1 MLRRYSF
8 NIIFYFII
16 VLCSGCEFMVEKGT
30 ADTDTSD
37 NNLTIAAASDLKFAM
52 DSLVRVFKEKYPDI
66 SIDAVYGSS
75 GKFYQQ
81 IINDA
86 PFDLYFSADAEYPQ
100 KLATSGLAAGDIK
113 VYATG
118 RIVVYSKNIN
128 TGKGMNI
135 LLDPVIHKIA
145 IANPVHAPYGKR
157 AEEALRYYKLYDTLK
172 QKLVM
177 GENIAQAAQYVS
189 TGAAEVGIIAQS
201 LVLSNALQQGNF
213 YLIPEES
220 HSPLQ
225 QAFIILKKAAKKRS
239 AFTFSS
245 YISTPEAKQI
255 LKHYGFSIP

>member
-1 MLRRYSF
+1 MLKSYLFSIMF
-8 NIIFYFII
+8 FLII

-30 ADTDTSD
+30 TDTHTSD
-37 NNLTIAAASDLKFAM
+37 NNLMIAAAADLKFAM
-52 DSLVRVFKEKYPDI
+52 DSLVRVFKGKYPDI

-100 KLATSGLAAGDIK
+100 KLATSGLSAGDIT
-113 VYATG
+113 VYAIG
-118 RIVVYSKNIN
+118 RIVIYSKNIN

-135 LLDPVIHKIA
+135 LLDPAIHKIA

-189 TGAAEVGIIAQS
+189 TGAADIGILAQS
-201 LVLSNALQQGNF
+201 LVLSNALQQGNA
-213 YLIPEES
+213 YLIPKES

-239 AFTFSS
+239 AFTFST

>member
-1 MLRRYSF
+1 MFKRYSF
-8 NIIFYFII
+8 HIILYLII
-16 VLCSGCEFMVEKGT
+16 VLCYSCEFTVNQGS
-30 ADTDTSD
+30 AGTDTSD

-52 DSLVRVFKEKYPDI
+52 DSLVMVFKGKYPDI
-66 SIDAVYGSS
+66 SIDVVYGSS

-113 VYATG
+113 VYAIG
-118 RIVVYSKNIN
+118 RIVIYSKNIH
-128 TGKGMNI
+128 TGIGINA
-135 LLDPVIHKIA
+135 LLDPAIHKIA
-145 IANPVHAPYGKR
+145 MANPVHAPYGKR

-177 GENIAQAAQYVS
+177 GENIVQAAQYVS
-189 TGAAEVGIIAQS
+189 TGAADVGIIAQS
-201 LVLSNALQQGNF
+201 LVLSKALQQGNA

-225 QAFIILKKAAKKRS
+225 QAFIILKKAAQKRS
-239 AFTFSS
+239 AFTFST

>member
-1 MLRRYSF
+1 MLKRYLFS
-8 NIIFYFII
+8 IILFFII
-16 VLCSGCEFMVEKGT
+16 VLCNSCEFIVDKGT
-30 ADTDTSD
+30 SDTDTAA

-52 DSLVRVFKEKYPDI
+52 DSLIKVFKRKYPDI
-66 SIDAVYGSS
+66 SVNVIYGSS

-100 KLATSGLAAGDIK
+100 KLATSGLSAGDIK
-113 VYATG
+113 VYAIG
-118 RIVVYSKNIN
+118 RIVMYSKNIN
-128 TGKGMNI
+128 TGKGMNT
-135 LLDPVIHKIA
+135 LLDPAIRKIA

-172 QKLVM
+172 QKLVL

-189 TGAAEVGIIAQS
+189 TGAAEIGIIAQS
-201 LVLSNALQQGNF
+201 LVLSNALQQGNA

-225 QAFIILKKAAKKRS
+225 QAFIILKKAAKKHS

>member
-1 MLRRYSF
+1 MLKSYLFS
-8 NIIFYFII
+8 IILFLVI
-16 VLCSGCEFMVEKGT
+16 VLCSACEFVREKGST
-30 ADTDTSD
+30 DTDILD
-37 NNLTIAAASDLKFAM
+37 NNLTIAAAADLKFAM
-52 DSLVRVFKEKYPDI
+52 DSLVKVFKAQYPDI

-81 IINDA
+81 IVNDA
-86 PFDLYFSADAEYPQ
+86 PFDLYFSADAGYPQ
-100 KLATSGLAAGDIK
+100 KLVTSRLAAGDLT
-113 VYATG
+113 VYAIG
-118 RIVVYSKNIN
+118 RIVIYSKNMN
-128 TGKGMNI
+128 TGKGMNT
-135 LLDPVIHKIA
+135 LLDPAIRKIA

-177 GENIAQAAQYVS
+177 GENVAQAAQYVG

-201 LVLSNALQQGNF
+201 LVLSNTLQRGNV

-225 QAFIILKKAAKKRS
+225 QAFIILKKAAEKRS
-239 AFTFSS
+239 AFTFST
-245 YISTPEAKQI
+245 YISSPEAKQI

>member
-1 MLRRYSF
+1 MLKRYSF
-8 NIIFYFII
+8 NITFCFII
-16 VLCSGCEFMVEKGT
+16 ILSHSCEFMVDNGT
-30 ADTDTSD
+30 PDNDTTA
-37 NNLTIAAASDLKFAM
+37 NGLTIAAASDLKFAM
-52 DSLVRVFKEKYPDI
+52 DSLVRNFKGIYPHVSVDV
-66 SIDAVYGSS
+66 VYGSS

-86 PFDLYFSADAEYPQ
+86 PFDLYFSADADYPR
-100 KLATSGLAAGDIK
+100 KLASSGLSAGDIK
-113 VYATG
+113 VYAIG
-118 RIVVYSKNIN
+118 RIVVYSKNIH
-128 TGKGMNI
+128 TGKGMNT
-135 LLDPVIHKIA
+135 LLDPAINKIA

-172 QKLVM
+172 QKLVL

-201 LVLSNALQQGNF
+201 LVMGNALKQGNA

-225 QAFIILKKAAKKRS
+225 QGFIILKKAAKKRS
-239 AFTFSS
+239 AFTFST

>member
-16 VLCSGCEFMVEKGT
+16 VLYSGCEFMLEKGT

-52 DSLVRVFKEKYPDI
+52 DSLVRVFKGNYPDI
-66 SIDAVYGSS
+66 SVDVVYGSS

-86 PFDLYFSADAEYPQ
+86 PFDLYFSADAEYPK
-100 KLATSGLAAGDIK
+100 KLATSGLAAGDTK
-113 VYATG
+113 VYAVG

-128 TGKGMNI
+128 TGKGMST
-135 LLDPVIHKIA
+135 LLNPAIRKIA

-201 LVLSNALQQGNF
+201 LVLSNALQQGNA